1 MSKVSVTVPAPLPSL
16 GPGLNT
22 IGLGLAL
29 HVHVE
34 MSARLD
40 DKLEITATGEGQEA
54 LPLNLRNP
62 VMRAATRVFQK
73 KETAPA
79 GLSVSIENHI
89 PLDVGLDT
97 IAAFWMGGMVAANNL
112 TGNSLDRDALIQL
125 GLEAGLIP
133 EAIVT
138 TLLGGLN
145 VCMREADGNII
156 YNSLEPPP
164 LRVALVAPFLPDY
177 KEKTRSALPQM
188 VALRDA
194 VFNMNR
200 LSFLMD
206 ALLDADY
213 ELLEKTLQDRLYQ
226 EAFTTHIPGYEDVIH
241 VAKSQGAAAVT
252 LVGRGPA
259 LLVFASYNH
268 NIIAN
273 AMVEAFQ
280 DAGVDE
286 CRFWTV
292 PLDGQGVM
300 ISLS

>member
-1 MSKVSVTVPAPLPSL
+1 MTVPAPLPSF

-22 IGLGLAL
+22 LGLGLAL
-29 HVHVE
+29 HAHIE
-34 MSARLD
+34 MSLRPD
-40 DKLEITATGEGQEA
+40 DKVEITVTGEGQDS

-62 VMRAATRVFQK
+62 VLRAAMRVFQK
-73 KETAPA
+73 KELAPA
-79 GLSVSIENHI
+79 GLNIAIENHI
-89 PLDVGLDT
+89 PLDIGLDT
-97 IAAFWMGGMVAANNL
+97 TAAFWMGGMAAANNL
-112 TGNSLDRDALIQL
+112 TGNNLDRDTLIHL

-133 EAIVT
+133 EAVVT

-145 VCMREADGNII
+145 VCLREPDGNVI

-164 LRVALVAPFLPDY
+164 LRVALVAPVLPEY
-177 KEKTRSALPQM
+177 REKTKHALPQRA
-188 VALRDA
+188 ALQDA
-194 VFNMNR
+194 VFNMSR

-213 ELLEKTLQDRLYQ
+213 DLLAKTLQDRLYQ
-226 EAFTTHIPGYEDVIH
+226 NAFAAHIPGYEEVVR
-241 VAKSQGAAAVT
+241 VAREQGAAAVT
-252 LVGRGPA
+252 LAGRGPG
-259 LLVFASYNH
+259 LLVFASYNQ

-280 DAGVDE
+280 DAGVE
-286 CRFWTV
+286 NCRFWTV